1 MAASGTA
8 TVATHLRRACRH
20 CCRHWNG
27 RCFVSLLQLCALLVA
42 SSSTP
47 TYIAMHACGRSTTLS
62 PLGVVF
68 SGAANC
74 LFSLR
79 SVWTKHLQHRGT
91 NSLPEQD
98 TQQEPVPVPVDGWCL
113 FLCVSSIGAVL
124 TAAIQLGCVVLL
136 GSATAWPDTTASHVS
151 AAGHTATSAGNAT
164 EGLPVTMLAVN
175 GVAYF
180 LYNQMSFVVLS
191 RVHILTHA
199 VANGCRR
206 LFTIIAAVLYFAHQ
220 PSLVNWIGM
229 CTVCTR
235 FRGQAQCQPL
245 TSAMLVTLFLA
256 QASIGVL
263 LYAKSR
269 Q

>member
-1 MAASGTA
+1 M
-8 TVATHLRRACRH
+8 
-20 CCRHWNG
+20 N
-27 RCFVSLLQLCALLVA
+27 
-42 SSSTP
+42 
-47 TYIAMHACGRSTTLS
+47 

-91 NSLPEQD
+91 HSLPEQD
-98 TQQEPVPVPVDGWCL
+98 TQQEQVPVDGWCL

-136 GSATAWPDTTASHVS
+136 GSATAWPVTTASHIS
-151 AAGHTATSAGNAT
+151 AASHTATSAGNAT

-235 FRGQAQCQPL
+235 FRGQGGPCAQSQPL
-245 TSAMLVTLFLA
+245 TSAMLVRFSIV